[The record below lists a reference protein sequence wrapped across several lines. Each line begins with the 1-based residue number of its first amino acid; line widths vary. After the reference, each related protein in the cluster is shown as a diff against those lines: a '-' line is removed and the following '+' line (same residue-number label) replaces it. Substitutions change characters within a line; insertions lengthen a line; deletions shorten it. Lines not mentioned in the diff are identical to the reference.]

1 MSAPAN
7 KKYKVC
13 HVSSAHNV
21 FDDRI
26 FFKECCSLT
35 EMFDVHVIAIGE
47 KDEVSNKVNIHALP
61 KSSSRFNRFFL
72 LQIKILLKSFKV
84 NAKVYHFHDPD
95 LIFFGLFQKL
105 LGKKVIYDMHELV
118 YFQINDKEWLGNGFI
133 KKMVTSIYLMF
144 EKLGVRCFDKIVIA
158 EDGYWSYVKEKH
170 NKHIGKFVAIRNFSI
185 YELIKQS
192 APDTNYNK
200 GNKRIIVYAGGLS
213 KIRGIKE
220 IVEAIQAID
229 NIEFLALGSW
239 ESDGY
244 KQECEQADKNKKMNY
259 LGLVKMD
266 KVYSYLKI
274 ADIGVANLY
283 HKPNYL
289 TSLPIKAF
297 EYMASGL
304 PIIMSDFP
312 YWIETFSDCALFVNP
327 LDPADIKS
335 KIELILSDNNLRLKL
350 AEAGKKLVL
359 EKYTWEEESKRLVK
373 EYESLVIK
381 N

>member
-1 MSAPAN
+1 MSTT

-26 FFKECCSLT
+26 FFKECCSLAAT
-35 EMFDVHVIAIGE
+35 FDVHIIAIGE
-47 KDEVSNKVNIHALP
+47 KDEISNIVTIHALK

-72 LQIKILLKSFKV
+72 LQIKLLIRSFKV

-95 LIFFGLFQKL
+95 LILFGLFQKL

-133 KKMVTSIYLMF
+133 KKMVSGVYLMF

-170 NKHIGKFVAIRNFSI
+170 AKHIDKFVAIRNFSI
-185 YELIKQS
+185 YELIKK
-192 APDTNYNK
+192 ATPDTNYNK
-200 GNKRIIVYAGGLS
+200 GNKRVIVYAGGLT

-220 IVEAIQAID
+220 IIESVQSIE
-229 NIEFLALGSW
+229 NIEFLTLGAW
-239 ESDGY
+239 ESDDY

-259 LGLVKMD
+259 VGLVKMD
-266 KVYSYLKI
+266 KVYSYLKV
-274 ADIGVANLY
+274 ADIGIANLY

-312 YWIETFSDCALFVNP
+312 YWIETFGECALFVDP
-327 LDPADIKS
+327 LDPNDIKN
-335 KIELILSDNNLRLKL
+335 KIELILTDNNLRNKL

-359 EKYTWEEESKRLVK
+359 EKYTWEEESKILLQQ
-373 EYESLVIK
+373 YEKLTMK